1 LFKFI
6 PNICTIRT
14 WKLDCY
20 ILLIISMAL
29 VKFNLGAKLIISIK
43 YPMYIRKI
51 VSNYLSPNC
60 YNKKKKQSLKKPESA
75 YLFLIFFFLIHIVFL
90 A

>member
-1 LFKFI
+1 MVEKWVSKIFLCQRQGRILFKFI

-60 YNKKKKQSLKKPESA
+60 YNKKKKQSLK
-75 YLFLIFFFLIHIVFL
+75 
-90 A
+90 

>member
-1 LFKFI
+1 
-6 PNICTIRT
+6 
-14 WKLDCY
+14 LDGY

-60 YNKKKKQSLKKPESA
+60 YNKEKKQSLK
-75 YLFLIFFFLIHIVFL
+75 
-90 A
+90 